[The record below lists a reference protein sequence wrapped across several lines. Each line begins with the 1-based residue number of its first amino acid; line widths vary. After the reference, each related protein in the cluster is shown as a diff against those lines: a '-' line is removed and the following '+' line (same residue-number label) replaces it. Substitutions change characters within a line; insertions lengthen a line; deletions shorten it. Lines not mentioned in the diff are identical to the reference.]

1 MVLAV
6 SQYDQLIYD
15 GYNNIFLP
23 LTLTTTHGFRKNS
36 SVGEKTAI
44 VMTQNGYL
52 FAYYPGEITGIDEE
66 DGEGIIQPGTFELAQ
81 NYPNPFNPVTNFRF
95 RISDFGLV
103 SLKIYDVLG
112 REIAILMNEQKPPG
126 KYQVQWDASGFPSG
140 IYFYRLKA
148 GEFSEV
154 RKMLLAK

>member
-1 MVLAV
+1 MYSGDGKYIGYSVRKNAYSEFVSPSMGGQANKYMVLAV

-81 NYPNPFNPVTNFRF
+81 NYPNP
-95 RISDFGLV
+95 
-103 SLKIYDVLG
+103 
-112 REIAILMNEQKPPG
+112 
-126 KYQVQWDASGFPSG
+126 
-140 IYFYRLKA
+140 
-148 GEFSEV
+148 
-154 RKMLLAK
+154 